1 MPKMTECLIGVDLA
15 NGLGRGMNQLR
26 LKKGT
31 VMFFCPECRKRV
43 VPHEAAGRQA
53 AHFEHL
59 ERSDCSLSDKR

>member
-1 MPKMTECLIGVDLA
+1 MTEFLISIDLA
-15 NGLGRGMNQLR
+15 NALGRVMNQLR

-31 VMFFCPECRKRV
+31 VVFLCPECGKRV
-43 VPHEAAGRQA
+43 EPQEAGGRQA